1 MARRRTSPRR
11 SGDDKNAGRN
21 TLRSEAAILQ
31 IKAKNRNRPNYNGFS
46 FIEVVR
52 VRSKHTSY
60 VLRCWPQGGIG
71 YNTEWAYVTEVSNV
85 LYAPGGRNLIRDVGC
100 GTRRRI

>member
-1 MARRRTSPRR
+1 MLVSTLGVKRELASLNLTREASYKELEGVRKMAQQQTSPRR

-21 TLRSEAAILQ
+21 TLRSAAAMQ
-31 IKAKNRNRPNYNGFS
+31 IKDKNRNCPNYYGFS

-60 VLRCWPQGGIG
+60 RMV
-71 YNTEWAYVTEVSNV
+71 
-85 LYAPGGRNLIRDVGC
+85 
-100 GTRRRI
+100 